1 MDALNLGRL
10 TVTAGADGVS
20 LVLAEEPAQRV
31 SLSDREVG
39 LLQDFLRRHAA
50 GERRLGFRVPF
61 GSLNPEV
68 RAGFDTRL
76 SLRGRWHPV
85 APVDLSL
92 TGILV
97 QSRTFMLPVRMRVGV
112 ALAFAGVECTLTGEV
127 VRRDG
132 QLMALHFLE
141 SLSNGNL
148 DPPEP
153 LLAIYGKLEQEW
165 LRSRVH

>member
-1 MDALNLGRL
+1 LDSLNLGRL
-10 TVTAGADGVS
+10 KVTAGADGVS
-20 LVLAEEPAQRV
+20 LALGDEPTQRV
-31 SLSDREVG
+31 ALSDRDVG
-39 LLQDFLRRHAA
+39 LLQDFLRRHAP

-61 GSLNPEV
+61 RSLNPEV
-68 RAGFDTRL
+68 RAEFEVAL
-76 SLRGRWHPV
+76 CLRGHRHPV
-85 APVDLSL
+85 VPVDLSL

-97 QSRTFMLPVRMRVGV
+97 QSRSFLLPVRMRAGV
-112 ALAFAGVECTLTGEV
+112 ALTFGDLECTLTGEV

-132 QLMALHFLE
+132 QLMALHFVE

-153 LLAIYGKLEQEW
+153 LLAIYRRLEQEW